1 MRLCAAPARPERAW
15 RHGAR
20 GGRRTA
26 QRGGSRASVRSG
38 CFYPLFRGTLL
49 RLADEEHILLLTQHH
64 IISDGWS
71 IGVLVQ
77 EVRTLYSA
85 FCQGQSDPLPPLA
98 LQYADYAQWQR
109 GWLQGEALEQ
119 HLAFWKQHLGGAPT
133 VLELPTDRA
142 RSGNPSYA
150 A

>member
-1 MRLCAAPARPERAW
+1 M
-15 RHGAR
+15 
-20 GGRRTA
+20 
-26 QRGGSRASVRSG
+26 
-38 CFYPLFRGTLL
+38 FRGTLL

-119 HLAFWKQHLGGAPT
+119 HLAFWKQHLGGAPSRAGT
-133 VLELPTDRA
+133 ALPTAPAAAIRA
-142 RSGNPSYA
+142 TPASSVQLAIPA
-150 A
+150 ALTAQLRALSQRHGATLFMTLLA